1 MLTEKM
7 DDIITESFSNLETI
21 KIVRDEKSNNSFTTK
36 TTLIE

>member
-7 DDIITESFSNLETI
+7 DDIITESFGNLETI